1 MIMRVSPARSKS
13 QMIKGEKVVDNKKS
27 GKQMF
32 GTAED
37 GLGIQI
43 QKETNK
49 CYQWETQFLEKYREL
64 GSRVLPYMVVRS
76 TDILPTLVLYSLSGR
91 EAYCPNCPKHPKFS
105 RKWENLKH
113 FPKVHLNLVPF
124 VWLFC
129 PICNEFDVDI
139 IQIILHVACCYGVT
153 K

>member
-64 GSRVLPYMVVRS
+64 GSRVLPYMVVKP
-76 TDILPTLVLYSLSGR
+76 TDILLLLVLYSLGGR
-91 EAYCPNCPKHPKFS
+91 EAYCPTRLTCPKFF
-105 RKWENLKH
+105 RKLENLKH

-124 VWLFC
+124 MWLFC
-129 PICNEFDVDI
+129 PLCSEFDVDI
-139 IQIILHVACCYGVT
+139 KQIILHVACCFH
-153 K
+153 